1 MEDRYDAVIIGAGII
16 GAAMAFEL
24 ARRGWKTLT
33 VDKNPAAGHGS
44 TGNSCAVIRTHY
56 STWDGTAMAWESL
69 HYWRNWA
76 DYLEADDEKGLIRY
90 INTGC
95 LIIKSRHYDVDRAFR
110 FFDQLDIAYEQWDLA
125 ELARRMP
132 IFDQHSYWPPRRP
145 DDERFWDEP
154 TERITGA
161 IFIPD
166 AGYVSDPQLAAHNL
180 QRAAEAKGATF
191 AFNTEATD
199 ILKESGKVT
208 GVALKDGTRIHS
220 PVVVNVA
227 GPHSFVINRLAGVE
241 AGMRIHT
248 RALRHEVHFVPAPEG
263 FDYEKRGYVCSDGD
277 IGCYSRPE
285 TGNAILVGSEDPECD
300 PREWI
305 ADPDDFNRQV
315 TEAQWR
321 AQIYRFARRVPSLRI
336 PESPSGIAD
345 LYDVSDD
352 WIPIYDKS
360 DLAGFYMAVGTSGN
374 QFKNAPV
381 AAQLMAEIIEAC
393 QAGRDHDETPVSVG
407 CRYTGLTLDAR
418 FYSRLREINPDSS
431 FSVLG

>member
-1 MEDRYDAVIIGAGII
+1 MNTRYDAVIIGAGII
-16 GAAMAFEL
+16 GAATAFEL
-24 ARRGWKTLT
+24 AKRGWKTLN
-33 VDKNPAAGHGS
+33 VDKLPAAGHGS

-69 HYWRNWA
+69 HYWRDWQN
-76 DYLEADDEKGLIRY
+76 YLETTDEKGLIRY

-110 FFDQLDIAYEQWDLA
+110 FFDELGIAYEQWDLD
-125 ELARRMP
+125 ELSAKMP
-132 IFDQHSYWPPRRP
+132 IFDPHSYWPPRRP
-145 DDERFWDEP
+145 DDEKFWEAP
-154 TERITGA
+154 TEHLTGA
-161 IFIPD
+161 VFIPS
-166 AGYVSDPQLAAHNL
+166 AGYVSDPQLATHNL

-191 AFNTEATD
+191 TFSTEVTD
-199 ILKESGKVT
+199 ILKHSGKVT
-208 GVALKDGTRIHS
+208 GVAFKDGTRIDS

-241 AGMRIHT
+241 EGMNIRT
-248 RALRHEVHFVPAPEG
+248 RALRHEVHFVPAPQG

-305 ADPDDFNRQV
+305 EDPDEFNREV
-315 TEAQWR
+315 TGAQWK
-321 AQIYRFARRVPSLRI
+321 AQIYRFARRVPGLRI
-336 PESPSGIAD
+336 PEQPAGIAD
-345 LYDVSDD
+345 LYDVTDD

-360 DLAGFYMAVGTSGN
+360 DLRGFYMAVGTSGN

-381 AAQLMAEIIEAC
+381 AARLMAGIIEAC
-393 QAGRDHDETPVSVG
+393 EAGHDHDETPTTVS
-407 CRYTGLTLDAR
+407 CRYTGLTLNAG
-418 FYSRLREINPDSS
+418 FYSRHREINPDSS